1 MCTSKLCEVETKRYL
16 YEPLLKTLND
26 NDVLLQR
33 LRSTKS
39 GCLASSCYAIL
50 GVRGIG
56 KTILL
61 QQLYDACPEHSAYL
75 DFSLSC
81 PDIETWFEAQK
92 SSGKTRLFLDEV
104 CKVPEDMVGKLVHE
118 MHESSKWCSVVFTG
132 SVRKAVADISSSV
145 CRGIDIELPPIMYV
159 ECLAWRLGCS
169 LSDFSTL
176 FAGSSIPL
184 FTKYMYEGSLTV
196 PVGAVST
203 LDYVRGIIKDTLAS
217 YNGYDSVLESL
228 TEQDIKDI
236 LAYVSLCQHVY
247 MREDNKFCQAPSISV
262 NLPDVAKALRK
273 RLKAT
278 VKDDIAKIR
287 TVCRVLTSS
296 GLAKATAVYTDE
308 ENSYAAELRRH
319 GLTYVHLIDKDIP
332 SMLFLYPWYASYAFS
347 SEILGDDILRGIWFE
362 SLVLTKLSFCYDFV
376 DKYRSIDDRELDNLY
391 AVSNFTGKV
400 FGAVECKWQERSHTG
415 QSVFKKY
422 GNIANRVGA
431 SELIVTNRSVN
442 GWDYGKDA
450 GLSPA
455 VLYRCDMLIMGIEC
469 EFISLSEKQFLG
481 QGFSSTSLTVVEIMQ
496 KFGFDKRIEEEN

>member
-1 MCTSKLCEVETKRYL
+1 MCASKLCKVETKRYL
-16 YEPLLKTLND
+16 YEPLLKTLSN
-26 NDVLLQR
+26 NDVLLQQ
-33 LRSTKS
+33 LKSKKS
-39 GCLASSCYAIL
+39 GCFASSCYAIL

-61 QQLYDACPEHSAYL
+61 QQLYDACPERSAYL

-92 SSGKTRLFLDEV
+92 SSGKTRLFLDEI
-104 CKVPEDMVGKLVHE
+104 CKVPEDAIGKLIHE
-118 MHESSKWCSVVFTG
+118 MHESSKWCSIVFTG

-196 PVGAVST
+196 PVGAVSA

-278 VKDDIAKIR
+278 VKDDIAK
-287 TVCRVLTSS
+287 
-296 GLAKATAVYTDE
+296 
-308 ENSYAAELRRH
+308 
-319 GLTYVHLIDKDIP
+319 
-332 SMLFLYPWYASYAFS
+332 
-347 SEILGDDILRGIWFE
+347 
-362 SLVLTKLSFCYDFV
+362 
-376 DKYRSIDDRELDNLY
+376 
-391 AVSNFTGKV
+391 
-400 FGAVECKWQERSHTG
+400 
-415 QSVFKKY
+415 
-422 GNIANRVGA
+422 
-431 SELIVTNRSVN
+431 SELC
-442 GWDYGKDA
+442 A
-450 GLSPA
+450 G
-455 VLYRCDMLIMGIEC
+455 C
-469 EFISLSEKQFLG
+469 
-481 QGFSSTSLTVVEIMQ
+481 
-496 KFGFDKRIEEEN
+496 